1 LHDDGRRVVYTGAI
15 VQAFSEKFK
24 RLFDYVYG
32 IDWLALRGT
41 DAGRGT
47 EQSVGNVFHSVL
59 PGFSAHAVYCKN
71 DTPRLRKRQEL
82 AQEQANQGKT
92 LE

>member
-1 LHDDGRRVVYTGAI
+1 MMMAAGWFTLWAI

-47 EQSVGNVFHSVL
+47 EQLWATFSILFFLGFL
-59 PGFSAHAVYCKN
+59 PTLFIARMTRRACENGRNWRVS
-71 DTPRLRKRQEL
+71 RQIRQD
-82 AQEQANQGKT
+82 A
-92 LE
+92 

>member
-59 PGFSAHAVYCKN
+59 PGFLPTLFIARMTRRACAN
-71 DTPRLRKRQEL
+71 GRNWRKSRQIRQD
-82 AQEQANQGKT
+82 A
-92 LE
+92 